1 MIKKIVESLE
11 YAFACAAII
20 SMIPLIALSQFC
32 DLMDHK
38 KLDKTMEDGD

>member
-1 MIKKIVESLE
+1 MESLK
-11 YAFACAAII
+11 YAFTYAAFI